1 MERETS
7 SSVHVIVPPIPPTD
21 RKPVF
26 LWNQK
31 SKSPFNGDL
40 LFSLQFISINR
51 FFYLINK

>member
-7 SSVHVIVPPIPPTD
+7 SSVHVIAPPIPPTD

-40 LFSLQFISINR
+40 LFFATIYFDKSI
-51 FFYLINK
+51 FLFNK